1 MRKLIFLILITLFAA
16 YAGWAERRPVGHYL
30 SDLRSQ
36 VSVVQ
41 GQPGERGNLL
51 AVQPELFT
59 PDYQSAERL
68 QLKFHA
74 YLENARRQGLLN
86 ERTVVVFPEHVGTWL
101 VASGEKP
108 EVYAAAD
115 WPTAMDWMAASN
127 PLKVARGWI
136 TARGEQRLTDTLFRM
151 KAVDMAHDY
160 QTLFG
165 GLAHD
170 FKVTVV
176 AGSIVLPDPE
186 VEDGE
191 LRPGTGQLYN
201 VSLTFGPDGRPLGQ
215 PQRKVFPTRHE
226 LSYLNN
232 GRGERLQVLD
242 TPAGRLGV
250 LIGTDSWY
258 PDTYATLVEQ
268 RVELLAIPAAL
279 NQSGRWQQPWPGFDA
294 ELVPGDVRLAPNSL
308 SNAEAWQRLAV
319 GERLLASGARGGAV
333 AFAHSRLWNVTEDG
347 QSLLEQYGLD
357 QRRLAEPGARLSIPR
372 YMRLGHAAI
381 QLSGD
386 PALGLQM
393 GRLSRLG
400 QMGLAGVSVAQ
411 APNLRAAA
419 RAMIHLEPLYA
430 QNYRGQSSL
439 VEDAGGA
446 WLRFYS
452 ISPYNA
458 YNRFVVDSV
467 LAGWISH
474 LGALA
479 RQPLKAERVEI
490 EYPAPPWAERY
501 EAFFGCPVEFGAP
514 TNQLRLS
521 QASLALANAEHCP
534 STWNQMLELCNRELE
549 QLTRTRSWRER
560 ISRLLGPMLNGREPD
575 LEEVAA
581 RLKLPTWTL
590 RRKLAEE
597 GTQFRS
603 ILNDTRRDLAMVYIR
618 ETDLA
623 FGEIAYLLGFASAE
637 AFQRAF
643 KRWSGQTPGEF
654 RRAQRQSA

>member
-136 TARGEQRLTDTLFRM
+136 TARGDQRLTDTLFRM

-268 RVELLAIPAAL
+268 GVELLAIPAAL

-294 ELVPGDVRLAPNSL
+294 ELVPGDV
-308 SNAEAWQRLAV
+308 
-319 GERLLASGARGGAV
+319 
-333 AFAHSRLWNVTEDG
+333 
-347 QSLLEQYGLD
+347 
-357 QRRLAEPGARLSIPR
+357 
-372 YMRLGHAAI
+372 RLGHAAI

-560 ISRLLGPMLNGREPD
+560 VSRLLGPMLNGREPD
-575 LEEVAA
+575 LEEIAA